1 MSPFYS
7 VPFCKSHLP
16 GARLALLAILTL
28 SAAAQ
33 SADYKALVG
42 GRLIDGVGNRPIA
55 NSVILITDNIIT
67 RVGNTDTLT
76 VPTKYEVI
84 STEGMDVL
92 PGLWDSHVHLSL
104 GGHSNYSHWF
114 KQYQGRFVEE
124 IMPASAQQFLAAG
137 VTTVRDMGAPLEE
150 ILTVRDRIN
159 SGQIAGA
166 RILAAGPFVQHK
178 AYASTAAGR
187 WGVTSVR
194 DAKTKINK
202 LADVGVDFIKL
213 IDQDQMTLEEV
224 QTIVDTAHQRGL
236 KVVAHARRPEE
247 IRRGLT
253 YGVDNFEHVGLASA
267 PGYGNALIE
276 QLQERTSRGFLW
288 GPPLFWTPTVSVRF
302 NYPYQVDN
310 PEFIDG
316 DCWHRGLQPDTIA
329 DIKQSLQ
336 NVGHMKYNE
345 LTPLRISTLKH
356 KVEQLKN
363 AGVVFLV
370 GTDSG
375 IPMNFH
381 CTATADEIDVLVN
394 DMGLPPMDVI
404 RGASYW
410 PASMMGV
417 GDKWGSIQPG
427 LFADIIAVKGDV
439 LRNIE
444 LLKRV
449 DLVMKD
455 GVIYKQHGQVLEDR
469 FK

>member
-1 MSPFYS
+1 MPVRLLS
-7 VPFCKSHLP
+7 L
-16 GARLALLAILTL
+16 LALLPLLALHGATQ
-28 SAAAQ
+28 AANH
-33 SADYKALVG
+33 KALVG
-42 GRLIDGVGNRPIA
+42 GRLIDGIGNRPIA

-67 RVGNTDTLT
+67 RVGTTDTLE
-76 VPTKYEVI
+76 VPDGYEVI

-92 PGLWDSHVHLSL
+92 PGLWDSHVHLTLS
-104 GGHSNYSHWF
+104 GHSDYSHWF
-114 KQYQGRFVEE
+114 KEYQDRFVEE
-124 IMPASAQQFLAAG
+124 IIPASAQQFLAAG

-159 SGQIAGA
+159 SGQVAGA
-166 RILAAGPFVQHK
+166 RILAAGPFIQHK

-187 WGVTSVR
+187 WGVTSNR

-202 LADVGVDFIKL
+202 LADAGVDFIKL
-213 IDQDQMTLEEV
+213 IDQDQMSLEEV

-253 YGVDNFEHVGLASA
+253 YGVDNFEHIGLASA
-267 PGYGNALIE
+267 PGYGDQLIE
-276 QLQERTSRGFLW
+276 QLQERTAKGFLW

-302 NYPYQVDN
+302 NYPHQVDN

-316 DCWHRGLQPDTIA
+316 DCWHRGLQPDTIT
-329 DIKQSLQ
+329 DIRQSLE
-336 NVGHMKYNE
+336 NVGHMTYNE
-345 LTPLRISTLKH
+345 LTPLRIPTLKH
-356 KVEQLKN
+356 KVAQLRQ

-381 CTATADEIDVLVN
+381 CTTTADEIDVLVN
-394 DMGLPPMDVI
+394 DMGLPAMDVI

-410 PASMMGV
+410 PASLMGV
-417 GDKWGSIQPG
+417 SDQWGSVQAG

-439 LRNIE
+439 LRDIE

-455 GVIYKQHGQVLEDR
+455 GVIYKQHGQVIESR
-469 FK
+469 FE